1 LVSLLAGV
9 LLIAVTLLLPA
20 TLSRDAD
27 AGSARPL
34 HHREGG
40 FRNLTPSYDYPLMAR
55 FGRLVSDRF
64 RGRVDRGTPL
74 GVLAN
79 DDRYLRENGT
89 HPTVTWIGHAT
100 TLVQL
105 DGSNILTDPIWSDRP
120 SPVRF
125 AGPRRFVPPGLR
137 FEDLPRIHAAV
148 ISHDH
153 YDHLD
158 LPTVRRLAR
167 EHGTRFFVPLG
178 VGAWL
183 RERGIENVVELDW
196 WEAADF
202 RGLTFTCTPAQH
214 SSGRWLHDQYRRLWA
229 SWVMAGAAK
238 RVFFGG
244 DTGYDDH
251 MKEIGRRLGFIDLA
265 IVPIGRYKQY
275 PALHPNHVNPEEALQ
290 LFQDVGGR
298 LMVPIHW
305 GTFDMNRES
314 FREPPD
320 RLLAAAAAQGL
331 EERILVLT
339 PGQLTGW

>member
-1 LVSLLAGV
+1 VLPSLASALLVA
-9 LLIAVTLLLPA
+9 ATLLVPA
-20 TLSRDAD
+20 TLGRDAD
-27 AGSARPL
+27 AGASRPF
-34 HHREGG
+34 HHRENG
-40 FRNLTPSYDYPLMAR
+40 FRNLTPGYDYPMAAR

-64 RGRVDRGTPL
+64 RGRVDRGKAP
-74 GVLAN
+74 VVVAN
-79 DDRYLRENGT
+79 DGRYLRDNGT

-120 SPVRF
+120 SPVPF
-125 AGPRRFVPPGLR
+125 AGPRRLVPPGLR
-137 FEDLPRIHAAV
+137 FEDLPPVHAAV

-167 EHGTRFFVPLG
+167 EHGTRFFVPLR

-183 RERGIENVVELDW
+183 RERGVENVVELDW
-196 WEAADF
+196 WESADF

-229 SWVMAGAAK
+229 SWVVGGETK
-238 RVFFGG
+238 RLFFGG

-251 MKEIGRRLGFIDLA
+251 MKEIGRRLGPIDLA
-265 IVPIGRYKQY
+265 ILPIGGYKQY
-275 PALHPNHVNPEEALQ
+275 ATGHPNHVNPEEALR

-298 LMVPIHW
+298 LMLPMHW
-305 GTFDMNRES
+305 GTFDRNRES

-331 EERILVLT
+331 EERVLMLT
-339 PGQLTGW
+339 PGQMTGW

>member
-1 LVSLLAGV
+1 
-9 LLIAVTLLLPA
+9 
-20 TLSRDAD
+20 
-27 AGSARPL
+27 
-34 HHREGG
+34 
-40 FRNLTPSYDYPLMAR
+40 LTPGYDYPLITR
-55 FGRLVSDRF
+55 FGRLLSDRF
-64 RGRVDRGTPL
+64 RGRVDPGTPPA
-74 GVLAN
+74 VLEN
-79 DDRYLRENGT
+79 DGRYLRDNGT

-125 AGPRRFVPPGLR
+125 AGPRRLVPPGLR

-158 LPTVRRLAR
+158 LPTVDRLAR
-167 EHGTRFFVPLG
+167 EHGTRFFVPLR

-229 SWVMAGAAK
+229 SWVIAGGVK
-238 RVFFGG
+238 RVFFAG

-251 MKEIGRRLGFIDLA
+251 MKEIGHRLGPIDLA
-265 IVPIGRYKQY
+265 IIPIGGYKQY
-275 PALHPNHVNPEEALQ
+275 PARHPNHVNPEEALQ

-298 LMVPIHW
+298 LMVPVHW
-305 GTFDMNRES
+305 GTFDMNREG
-314 FREPPD
+314 FREPPN
-320 RLLAAAAAQGL
+320 RLLTAAVAQGL
-331 EERILVLT
+331 EERILTLA
-339 PGQLTGW
+339 PGQVTGW